1 MMAQYQRPWWLI
13 VNKTD
18 SLTTTIQEEAHPGE
32 RTFVIRGEPL
42 VQGLAWLIWGP
53 VAALLVVGVLIW
65 LTISLDMRAQ
75 SSAVRALVILA
86 LLVLPALAW
95 GGVALVLHLIS
106 QKYLQAER
114 QAGLQE
120 CFIRLDQKQT
130 ALFYQTTA
138 HSTEEKIL
146 YRQIQQVRVAPM
158 IGRQDIKEMR
168 LLLETDDGPIVLLNE
183 KLGTLSQKNDLA
195 QEIEQTVTRSAE
207 K

>member
-1 MMAQYQRPWWLI
+1 MTQYKRPWWLI

-18 SLTTTIQEEAHPGE
+18 SLTTTVQEEAHPGE
-32 RTFVIRGEPL
+32 RIFVVRGEPL

-65 LTISLDMRAQ
+65 LAISLDVRAQ
-75 SSAVRALVILA
+75 NGAVRALVIVA
-86 LLVLPALAW
+86 LLILPAIAW
-95 GGVALVLHLIS
+95 GVVALVLHLLS
-106 QKYLQAER
+106 QKHVRAEG

-120 CFIRLDQKQT
+120 CLIRLNKKQA
-130 ALFYQTTA
+130 ALFYQTTT
-138 HSTEEKIL
+138 HPTEEKIP
-146 YRQIQQVRVAPM
+146 YTEIQKVRVAPI
-158 IGRQDIKEMR
+158 IGSQDIKDMR

-195 QEIEQTVTRSAE
+195 QELEQTVTISTD

>member
-13 VNKTD
+13 VNKTA
-18 SLTTTIQEEAHPGE
+18 SLTTTVQEEAHPGE

-53 VAALLVVGVLIW
+53 VAALLAVGMLIW
-65 LTISLDMRAQ
+65 LAIALDIRAQ
-75 SSAVRALVILA
+75 SGAVRALVILA
-86 LLVLPALAW
+86 LLILPVLAW
-95 GGVALVLHLIS
+95 GGMALVLHLIS

-120 CFIRLDQKQT
+120 CFIRLDQKQAT
-130 ALFYQTTA
+130 LFYQTTA
-138 HSTEEKIL
+138 HPTEEKVL
-146 YRQIQQVRVAPM
+146 YGQIQQVRVAPS

-168 LLLETDDGPIVLLNE
+168 LLLETNEGPIVLLNE
-183 KLGTLSQKNDLA
+183 KLGTLTQKNDLA
-195 QEIEQTVTRSAE
+195 QEIEQAVTNFAE